1 MKIALI
7 AIVAI
12 AAGLVGGGVA
22 NMLQK
27 GAPVSAQKAE
37 APDAAM
43 ARLDDLESALER
55 IEERLHRLEVAPP
68 MAAAPAATPV
78 PASAEDDETA
88 SAAVVVDVPEELL
101 EEKIRDVVAER
112 EKSQQEERDR
122 RRTEFETA
130 RQNELMN
137 KLAELGLNGYQQEQ
151 LTALLAKRRDLMG
164 KFRETMFSRDGGVD
178 RDTLRERMRTVR
190 EQIDTEIKT
199 LLTTDQYAA
208 FQQMDPGGRGQ
219 GRGPGR
225 GR

>member
-1 MKIALI
+1 MKIALV

-12 AAGLVGGGVA
+12 AAGLVGGGLA
-22 NMLQK
+22 NSLLQ
-27 GAPVSAQKAE
+27 GDPVSAQKSD
-37 APDAAM
+37 APDAAL

-68 MAAAPAATPV
+68 MADAPAATPV
-78 PASAEDDETA
+78 PARANEEETA
-88 SAAVVVDVPEELL
+88 SAAVAVDVPDGLL

-112 EKSQQEERDR
+112 EKADREERDR

-130 RQNELMN
+130 RQNELMD
-137 KLAELGLNGYQQEQ
+137 KLNELGLNSYQQEQ
-151 LTALLAKRRDLMG
+151 LTAILAKRRESMS
-164 KFRETMFSRDGGVD
+164 KFREAMFSREGGVD
-178 RDTLRERMRTVR
+178 RGALRDEMHTVR
-190 EQIDTEIKT
+190 EQTNTEIQE

-208 FQQMDPGGRGQ
+208 FQQMDSSGRGS